1 MKRVVILLIAIVL
14 ASCAHVNK
22 PQTEPAQI
30 VQVEI
35 AKVIWDAIV
44 AEDSLIGSSVEAAR
58 TFVNEEY
65 ETQNLP
71 EYLSNTH
78 MKYYRMGEVSEG
90 QIDQVAYYEMQC
102 YPMKDHSWIAVV
114 YGFFNNNCDYGP
126 CLAGLYSY
134 HFKEGELLG
143 DNPPIGLPSECPQSA
158 MKSMEN
164 WPWMRCA
171 VDFDETG
178 FVVMPNNFW
187 PIRYNWTGERFEM
200 DSQSVMVANDFNNG
214 DIAPYDFSRKNTR
227 GLDYYPFEVG
237 PDYLITNGETG
248 EQVLQLEFENEQLSV
263 INILS
268 PKIGIA
274 FTTDWMSSPYS
285 DYYLF
290 YNTSL
295 PVALG
300 QPIRNVLES
309 EKSEDLHKEI
319 LESTQDGRYTLTQ
332 HLKVDKSNHK
342 DIFAE
347 YQAKDKDSRIERFR
361 IFGLPLAITLDS
373 ELEASNVISDEVK
386 QFWAII
392 NADDAVT
399 KDMPGTFKRFWES
412 HKNGFAAIFHEDN
425 DRGGYVEWK
434 LTYAMLTAND
444 GRQIAYIRKNYYD
457 RAYAEKPQA
466 IVPEWE
472 QYLGQDGEVRRV
484 EPELPMPQLT
494 DFPAYNLG
502 DKTVTMEG
510 ENSSIGFRCDGSF
523 SFFAHSDHYQSFG
536 DESDDAYVRFY
547 QSFFHW
553 DGEKFVNE
561 Q

>member
-65 ETQNLP
+65 ETQNIP

-114 YGFFNNNCDYGP
+114 YGFFNNYCDYGP
-126 CLAGLYSY
+126 CLSGLYSY

-158 MKSMEN
+158 MKSMAN
-164 WPWMRCA
+164 YPWMRCA

-300 QPIRNVLES
+300 QPIRNVLDS
-309 EKSEDLHKEI
+309 EKSEELHKEI
-319 LESTQDGRYTLTQ
+319 VESTQDGRYTLTQ

-347 YQAKDKDSRIERFR
+347 YQAKDQDSKIERFR
-361 IFGLPLAITLDS
+361 IYGLPLAITLES

-399 KDMPGTFKRFWES
+399 KDMPGTFKRFWET

-425 DRGGYVEWK
+425 DHGGYVEWK

-523 SFFAHSDHYQSFG
+523 SFFAHSDHYQNFG
-536 DESDDAYVRFY
+536 DESDDGFVRFY
-547 QSFFHW
+547 QVFFHW
-553 DGEKFVNE
+553 DGEKYVKE